1 MGKLHNKCHSLVPPL
16 VFRGDFNLIR
26 RAEDKSSSCIN
37 YSLVDKFN
45 NFIVVNK
52 LMEIK
57 RGGPRFTWINKQ
69 ACPTMVG
76 LNRIL
81 VSTDWEANY
90 PLCTAFSLTKVGS
103 DHSPTVLNLGD
114 KEIIKPGR
122 FYFVKNWFY

>member
-57 RGGPRFTWINKQ
+57 RGGPRFT
-69 ACPTMVG
+69 
-76 LNRIL
+76 
-81 VSTDWEANY
+81 
-90 PLCTAFSLTKVGS
+90 
-103 DHSPTVLNLGD
+103 
-114 KEIIKPGR
+114 
-122 FYFVKNWFY
+122 